1 MLRKINPPTQFV
13 GKDQIVKE
21 SIPIDKVITVWSTKS
36 NTKWSNDYTNHY
48 RLNKV
53 RDSVPNSCAHKQSYE
68 TEKCTANKRNKKG
81 AMWMYSFMITYS
93 CLPFIIFML
102 CFNFSMFTQNY
113 GYFYKIVTILWP
125 TTTTRVTSIIS
136 MYLYIL
142 PYDLDYMH
150 VGTDIIKS
158 LEHLR
163 KTQILKMLK
172 YFTFSYKV
180 IMTFEWSL

>member
-13 GKDQIVKE
+13 GKDQIVK
-21 SIPIDKVITVWSTKS
+21 SPSQSTVISVWSTKS

-113 GYFYKIVTILWP
+113 GYFYKIFTILWP
-125 TTTTRVTSIIS
+125 PLQELHQSLAHV
-136 MYLYIL
+136 YLYI
-142 PYDLDYMH
+142 YIYIYLDYKY
-150 VGTDIIKS
+150 VRNYNKEWDI
-158 LEHLR
+158 
-163 KTQILKMLK
+163 
-172 YFTFSYKV
+172 
-180 IMTFEWSL
+180 

>member
-1 MLRKINPPTQFV
+1 
-13 GKDQIVKE
+13 
-21 SIPIDKVITVWSTKS
+21 
-36 NTKWSNDYTNHY
+36 
-48 RLNKV
+48 
-53 RDSVPNSCAHKQSYE
+53 
-68 TEKCTANKRNKKG
+68 
-81 AMWMYSFMITYS
+81 
-93 CLPFIIFML
+93 
-102 CFNFSMFTQNY
+102 MFTQNY

>member
-1 MLRKINPPTQFV
+1 MLGKIKLLRVHPNRQSHFC
-13 GKDQIVKE
+13 
-21 SIPIDKVITVWSTKS
+21 VINKI
-36 NTKWSNDYTNHY
+36 KYKMNDYTNHY

-125 TTTTRVTSIIS
+125 PLQELHQSLARVYIYIYIYIWTTS
-136 MYLYIL
+136 MWEI
-142 PYDLDYMH
+142 
-150 VGTDIIKS
+150 IIKS
-158 LEHLR
+158 GTFKVCSNIKNTSLF
-163 KTQILKMLK
+163 LK
-172 YFTFSYKV
+172 SYHG
-180 IMTFEWSL
+180 F